1 MNLELNCYVPRIKFK
16 AFAPIFDTTL
26 FSNCF
31 ANLLKKKKESNCE
44 KLASIM
50 DVIISQTTSPIWS
63 QNPGA

>member
-1 MNLELNCYVPRIKFK
+1 MNLELNCYVPRIKLK
-16 AFAPIFDTTL
+16 AFAPIVDTTL

-31 ANLLKKKKESNCE
+31 ANLLKKKLESNCE